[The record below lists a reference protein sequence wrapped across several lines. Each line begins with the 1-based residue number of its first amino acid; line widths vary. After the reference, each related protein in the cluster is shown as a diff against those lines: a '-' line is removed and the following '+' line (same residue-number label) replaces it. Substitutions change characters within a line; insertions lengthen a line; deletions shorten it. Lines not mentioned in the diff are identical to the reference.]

1 MFFHEKSY
9 DIDELMRHNMHI
21 HTTFS
26 GCAKPEMTLN
36 DIVRTAE
43 GLDAAVLFQDLKR
56 FGGMGHKNIFCKTN
70 DYEGAMRDT
79 AKWKSV
85 KGYIVWDE
93 PIFEEHLAETRRM
106 IDYCEREYPDVKF
119 GKINV
124 DNEPDLTALFKVQ
137 SIPYIALVKN
147 NTFVDFSVGYV
158 PKATLARLIEEN
170 K

>member
-1 MFFHEKSY
+1 MLNITKENFETEVEQADSLVV
-9 DIDELMRHNMHI
+9 IDLYADWCGPCKMLAPVMEELE
-21 HTTFS
+21 S
-26 GCAKPEMTLN
+26 
-36 DIVRTAE
+36 
-43 GLDAAVLFQDLKR
+43 
-56 FGGMGHKNIFCKTN
+56 
-70 DYEGAMRDT
+70 
-79 AKWKSV
+79 
-85 KGYIVWDE
+85 
-93 PIFEEHLAETRRM
+93 
-106 IDYCEREYPDVKF
+106 EYPDVKF

>member
-1 MFFHEKSY
+1 MLNITKENFEAEVEKA
-9 DIDELMRHNMHI
+9 DCLVVIDLYADWCGPCKMLAPVMEEL
-21 HTTFS
+21 
-26 GCAKPEMTLN
+26 
-36 DIVRTAE
+36 
-43 GLDAAVLFQDLKR
+43 
-56 FGGMGHKNIFCKTN
+56 
-70 DYEGAMRDT
+70 
-79 AKWKSV
+79 
-85 KGYIVWDE
+85 
-93 PIFEEHLAETRRM
+93 
-106 IDYCEREYPDVKF
+106 EREYPDVKF